1 MAILESWREHMHNT
15 AIISSKLGRYCGLL
29 PGDIK
34 TLNTAAEFHDIGKL
48 LLENQQILTKKRL
61 TIEEYKL
68 IQHHSIL
75 GADYLSMSGFD
86 KEVVLIVRHHH
97 EKWDGS
103 GYPDGLERET
113 IPLLSRILTI
123 ADTFDA
129 LTSKRPYRET
139 VGPFQA
145 LKEINKNA
153 GTQFDPELV
162 KMFLKC
168 WTCPEKQKEVMAS
181 VF

>member
-1 MAILESWREHMHNT
+1 MHNT
-15 AIISSKLGRYCGLL
+15 AKISCELGRYYEL
-29 PGDIK
+29 PIKELK
-34 TLNTAAEFHDIGKL
+34 TLKTAAEFHDIGKSL
-48 LLENQQILTKKRL
+48 IKNQHIFSKKRI
-61 TIEEYKL
+61 TAEEYDL
-68 IQHHSIL
+68 IKCHTKL
-75 GADYLSMSGFD
+75 GANYLRWAGFSD
-86 KEVVLIVRHHH
+86 EVVSVVMYHH
-97 EKWDGS
+97 ERWDGG
-103 GYPDGLERET
+103 GYPDGLEKEN
-113 IPLLSRILTI
+113 IPLLSRILAI